1 MELDA
6 FLADAGIEIA
16 AVTPLAGAGGA
27 ARATGASA
35 GGGTRRG

>member
-16 AVTPLAGAGGA
+16 AVTPSRRGRRGW
-27 ARATGASA
+27 RTGASA